1 MKILVIGAAGKT
13 GAAVVEQAVA
23 AGHDVTAFVH
33 TAATYT
39 RPDDHQNVRIAEG
52 DALNP
57 EQVAAALVGQDAV
70 IDTLASKVPYK
81 ATTLETDAA
90 RILIAAMDQH
100 HVRRLLIVSALGEG
114 ESRANTSFVYEH
126 LLMPTFLRG
135 IMKDKAGMEAE
146 VSTSN
151 LDWTIVRAATL
162 TDDEPTGS
170 IRTYDAD
177 DGNTAHKL
185 TRTDL
190 ATFLVSELPR
200 DTFSRRAVSVANV

>member
-1 MKILVIGAAGKT
+1 MKILVIGAGGKT
-13 GAAVVEQAVA
+13 GAAVVDQAVA

-33 TAATYT
+33 TAATYSQ
-39 RPDDHQNVRIAEG
+39 PNVRVAEG

-57 EQVAAALVGQDAV
+57 DQVAAAVAGQHAV
-70 IDTLASKVPYK
+70 IDTLGGKTPYK

-100 HVRRLLIVSALGEG
+100 QVRRFLVVSALGEG

-135 IMKDKAGMEAE
+135 VIKDKAGMEAA
-146 VSTSN
+146 VSNSD
-151 LDWTIVRAATL
+151 LDWTIVRAAIL

-170 IRTYDAD
+170 TRTYDAD
-177 DGNTAHKL
+177 DGNIAHKI

-190 ATFLVSELPR
+190 ATFLVAELPR
-200 DTFSRRAVSVANV
+200 DTFSRRAVTVANV

>member
-1 MKILVIGAAGKT
+1 MKILVIGATGMT

-33 TAATYT
+33 DAGVYQ
-39 RPDDHQNVRIAEG
+39 RNDVRIAEG

-57 EQVAAALVGQDAV
+57 EQITAALVGQQAV
-70 IDTLASKVPYK
+70 IDTLGGKTPYA

-90 RILIAAMDQH
+90 RILVAAMTRQN
-100 HVRRLLIVSALGEG
+100 VRRLLVVSALGEG
-114 ESRANTSFVYEH
+114 DSLANTSLVYER

-135 IMKDKAGMEAE
+135 VLKDKAGMEAE
-146 VSTSN
+146 VSSSD
-151 LDWTIVRAATL
+151 LDWTLVRAALL

-185 TRTDL
+185 TRGDL
-190 ATFLVSELPR
+190 ATFLVRELPR
-200 DTFSRRAVSVANV
+200 DTFSRKAITIANL